1 MRMAIHAS
9 VSSVSPRPPAPGPR
23 PPNQFNPHF
32 LPFEFAAK
40 FNPDTVHV
48 VPFYPK
54 STFWIY
60 ANNAE

>member
-1 MRMAIHAS
+1 MLMHIHAS
-9 VSSVSPRPPAPGPR
+9 VSSVPPP

-48 VPFYPK
+48 VPFYSK
-54 STFWIY
+54 SNFWIY
-60 ANNAE
+60 AHNAE